1 MYSMLIFQ
9 IPNGIDCTLT
19 PQNSPVAGAKEK
31 IASIRS
37 RHREITASLE
47 YLEKHVTDQAE
58 ELERMNLS
66 QYDDSEDHQYKT
78 EDNAE
83 TVEVMDEDIELE
95 LEAIR
100 KLEAKKRHLEARVM
114 GMEKDLGGLL
124 R

>member
-1 MYSMLIFQ
+1 M
-9 IPNGIDCTLT
+9 
-19 PQNSPVAGAKEK
+19 NSPVAGAKEK

-47 YLEKHVTDQAE
+47 YLEKRVADQAE

-66 QYDDSEDHQYKT
+66 QYDDSDIHKT
-78 EDNAE
+78 EDIAE
-83 TVEVMDEDIELE
+83 AVEVTDEDIERE

-100 KLEAKKRHLEARVM
+100 ELEAKKRHLEARVT